1 MTKDSFVFLDD
12 NYKNVKCMICSE
24 GNAYCWYDY
33 YDEKRLHCKNCFYEK
48 TKDVVSKFI
57 ETGEKDYDVLQYWI
71 VGYKALY
78 QRYDV
83 EMRLNKQLQENVDRL
98 VSDKMEM
105 QCEIDV
111 MKRHLE
117 LLEIGQNTL

>member
-12 NYKNVKCMICSE
+12 NYKNVKCMICGE
-24 GNAYCWYDY
+24 GTAYCWYDY
-33 YDEKRLHCKNCFYEK
+33 YDESRLHCKDCFYEK
-48 TKDVVSKFI
+48 TKSVVSKFI

-83 EMRLNKQLQENVDRL
+83 EMRLNKQLQENIDRL

-105 QCEIDV
+105 QYDIDV
-111 MKRHLE
+111 LKRHLE
-117 LLEIGQNTL
+117 LLERQIG

>member
-1 MTKDSFVFLDD
+1 
-12 NYKNVKCMICSE
+12 MICSK

-33 YDEKRLHCKNCFYEK
+33 YDEKRLHCKDCFYEK
-48 TKDVVSKFI
+48 TNSVVSKYI

-105 QCEIDV
+105 QYDIDV
-111 MKRHLE
+111 LKRHLE
-117 LLEIGQNTL
+117 LLERQIG

>member
-12 NYKNVKCMICSE
+12 NYKNVKCMICSK

-33 YDEKRLHCKNCFYEK
+33 YVEKRLHCKDCFYEK
-48 TKDVVSKFI
+48 TKSVVSKFI

-105 QCEIDV
+105 QYDIDV
-111 MKRHLE
+111 LKRHLE
-117 LLEIGQNTL
+117 LLERQIG

>member
-12 NYKNVKCMICSE
+12 NYKDVKCMIC
-24 GNAYCWYDY
+24 GNGSAYCWYDY
-33 YDEKRLHCKNCFYEK
+33 YDEKRLHCKSCFYEK

-57 ETGEKDYDVLQYWI
+57 ETGDRETDILQYWI

-83 EMRLNKQLQENVDRL
+83 EMRLNKHLQDNVERL
-98 VSDKMEM
+98 VSDKLEM
-105 QCEIDV
+105 QYELDV
-111 MKRHLE
+111 LKRHIE
-117 LLEIGQNTL
+117 FIERQIG